1 MRVGVVFPAGHPEQ
15 GGSHTFQQTVA
26 QAIATNARHG
36 DRTLAHEFVFFQDDD
51 NAFRARSGL
60 SHAAGQKPEHGFQ
73 LVSVPANRAA
83 RALRKATFLFNHTQD
98 TLLHGRPLDVRTSL
112 VRLLQQHA
120 IEFVWFATPHF
131 LECPIPY
138 LATIF
143 DLQHQ
148 NQPWFPEVGDA
159 NRWTIRETVTRRAV
173 TKATAVIVANQQAE
187 VELLRAYPIGA
198 ERVLKLSHPT
208 PQFALD
214 AAQQPALPFPTHL
227 GLSGE
232 FIFYPAQF
240 WAHKNHVT
248 LLKAFRAL
256 SERQPALTLVLVG
269 SDKSNRTH
277 VETTAARLGVQAQ
290 TRVLGFVSQR
300 DLVALYQHARV
311 LAYPSLFGPENL
323 PPLEAFALGCPVVCA
338 NYAGAAEQLGEAAIL
353 VDALDSEAWAKALHN
368 VVTTE
373 SERMLLIERGRR
385 RARELSAD
393 RYVAAVLAFL
403 DRFALIREN
412 WK

>member
-1 MRVGVVFPAGHPEQ
+1 MRVAVVFPAGRPEH

-26 QAIATNARHG
+26 QAIRAKQLESAPSHQ
-36 DRTLAHEFVFFQDDD
+36 FVFFEDDAG
-51 NAFRARSGL
+51 AFRARSG
-60 SHAAGQKPEHGFQ
+60 STAQYGFET
-73 LVSVPANRAA
+73 VGVPANGIA
-83 RALRKATFLFNHTQD
+83 RAVRKATFLFNHVQD
-98 TLLHGRPLDVRTSL
+98 TLLHARPLNVPTAL
-112 VRLLQQHA
+112 IRLLQQHA

-159 NRWTIRETVTRRAV
+159 NRWTIRESVTRRAV
-173 TKATAVIVANQQAE
+173 TKATAVIVANRQAE
-187 VELLRAYPIGA
+187 SELLRAYPIGA
-198 ERVLKLSHPT
+198 ERILKLGHPT

-214 AAQQPALPFPTHL
+214 ADQRPALPFPAHL
-227 GLSGE
+227 GLTADY
-232 FIFYPAQF
+232 ILYPAQF

-248 LLKAFRAL
+248 LLKAFRGL
-256 SERQPALTLVLVG
+256 RERQPNLTLVFVG
-269 SDKSNRTH
+269 SDKSNRAH
-277 VETTAARLGVQAQ
+277 VEATAARLDVHAQ
-290 TRVLGFVSQR
+290 TRVLGFVSQP

-338 NYAGAAEQLGEAAIL
+338 NYPGALEQLGDAAVL
-353 VDALDSEAWAKALHN
+353 VDALDVNAWVGAL
-368 VVTTE
+368 
-373 SERMLLIERGRR
+373 ERVLVDEGERQKLVERGRR
-385 RARELSAD
+385 RACDLSAEH
-393 RYVAAVLAFL
+393 YVTAVLEFL
-403 DRFALIREN
+403 NRFALVREN

>member
-1 MRVGVVFPAGHPEQ
+1 MRVAVVFPAGHPEH
-15 GGSHTFQQTVA
+15 GGSHTFEQTVA
-26 QAIATNARHG
+26 QAIQANTGQNS
-36 DRTLAHEFVFFQDDD
+36 HEFVFEDD
-51 NAFRARSGL
+51 AETFFAPRSKHHKL
-60 SHAAGQKPEHGFQ
+60 GFAT
-73 LVSVPANRAA
+73 VGVPANRGA
-83 RALRKATFLFNHTQD
+83 RVVRKATFLFNHLQD
-98 TLLHGRPLDVRTSL
+98 TLLHSRPLDVDTALVSL
-112 VRLLQQHA
+112 LHKQG

-173 TKATAVIVANQQAE
+173 TKATAVIVANEQAE
-187 VELLRAYPIGA
+187 RELLRAYSIGA
-198 ERVLKLSHPT
+198 ERVLKLGHPT

-214 AAQQPALPFPTHL
+214 AAKQPVLPYPQHL
-227 GLSGE
+227 GVNGKYLL
-232 FIFYPAQF
+232 YPAQF

-248 LLKAFRAL
+248 LLKAFKRVC
-256 SERQPALTLVLVG
+256 ERHSDISLVLVG
-269 SDKSNRTH
+269 SDKSNRAH
-277 VETTAARLGVQAQ
+277 VEATALRLGVAAR
-290 TRVLGFVSQR
+290 TRLLGFVSQS
-300 DLVALYQHARV
+300 DLVALYQHAQL

-338 NYAGAAEQLGEAAIL
+338 NYAGAQEQLGDAAL
-353 VDALDSEAWAKALHN
+353 LVEPLDVDAWSEALERTLSTERDKADR
-368 VVTTE
+368 VQ
-373 SERMLLIERGRR
+373 RGKR
-385 RARELSAD
+385 RANDLSAEH
-393 RYVAAVLAFL
+393 YVASVLAFL